1 VDCHLIKTVKPF
13 NMKIRYVIVILLF
26 LQSFPIFSQTKIHKN
41 LDIQVDPYALTIDG
55 NFGQAING
63 KSFQQDIMVAHL
75 GFQYLAYYDSSR
87 HVCVARRKLNESNWE
102 IMRFS
107 DYHFKSNDAHNTI
120 SIGICPNDGTIH
132 LAFDHHGHALHY
144 RVSKKHVASKPE
156 TIKWNTS
163 LFGPV
168 VSEVEAGKPIKI
180 TYPRFWQTPEGE
192 LQFCYR
198 RGGSGNGDRMLVDYN
213 SKTGKWE
220 NTRQIDSG
228 KGLFKDEV
236 GESKTRCSYPNGYTY
251 CSNGVLHGTWV
262 WRESSQGANHDL
274 IYVYSKDQGNTW
286 LNNKGKVLSE
296 PPHVNS
302 SDITAVNIPR
312 TYGLMNTH
320 GQDIDSEGRIHVVMW
335 HCSDESLKAVG
346 SKPGEERWGPFEARR
361 YHHYWRN
368 SDGSWNHTELPWVA
382 GSRPKVFID
391 KSDNVFVIYSTRENY
406 LNNDQKVKYDEGDLI
421 IANATKNSGY
431 SDWQIIHTEKGP
443 FVNEMLADYYLWRRK
458 GILSIVVQEMP
469 KYKHQPTSLRV
480 LDYTI
485 K

>member
-1 VDCHLIKTVKPF
+1 
-13 NMKIRYVIVILLF
+13 MKIKIEIISLIVFF
-26 LQSFPIFSQTKIHKN
+26 LYSFTSFPQTKIHKD
-41 LDIQVDPYALTIDG
+41 LDLEVDPFALTIDG

-63 KSFQQDIMVAHL
+63 KSFQQDIVVAHL

-87 HVCVARRKLNESNWE
+87 HVCLARRKLAENKWE
-102 IMRFS
+102 ILRLL

-120 SIGICPNDGTIH
+120 SLGICPNDGTIH
-132 LAFDHHGHALHY
+132 MAFDHHGHELHY
-144 RVSKKHVASKPE
+144 RISKEHVASKPE
-156 TIKWNTS
+156 TIEWSSS

-168 VSEVEAGKPIKI
+168 ISELEEGMPIKI

-198 RGGSGNGDRMLVDYN
+198 RGGSGNGDRMLVDYD
-213 SKTGKWE
+213 SKSGKWK

-228 KGLFKDEV
+228 QGLFKDSM
-236 GESKTRCSYPNGYTY
+236 GESETRCSYPNGYTY
-251 CSNGVLHGTWV
+251 CSNGNLHATWV

-274 IYVYSKDQGNTW
+274 IYVYSEDQGKTW
-286 LNNKGKVLSE
+286 HNNDGKTLSE

-302 SDITAVNIPR
+302 PGIKAVNIER

-320 GQDIDSEGRIHVVMW
+320 GQDVDSEGRIHVVMW
-335 HCSDESLKAVG
+335 HCSDESLKAAG
-346 SKPGEERWGPFEARR
+346 SKPGEERWGPLSARR
-361 YHHYWRN
+361 YHHYRRN
-368 SDGSWNHTELPWVA
+368 SDGTCRHTELPWVA

-391 KSDNVFVIYSTRENY
+391 KSDNILLIYSTRENY
-406 LNNDQKVKYDEGDLI
+406 LNKDQNVKYSEGDLV
-421 IANATKNSGY
+421 IALATKKSGY
-431 SDWQIIHTEKGP
+431 SDWKIIHTEKGP
-443 FVNEMLADYYLWRRK
+443 FVNEMLADYYLWKKK

-480 LDYTI
+480 LDFSVR